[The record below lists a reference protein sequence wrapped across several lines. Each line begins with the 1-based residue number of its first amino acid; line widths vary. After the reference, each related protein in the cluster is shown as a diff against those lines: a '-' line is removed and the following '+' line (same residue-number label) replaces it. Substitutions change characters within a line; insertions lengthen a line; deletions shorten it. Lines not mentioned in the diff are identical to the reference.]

1 MKTKLLLVS
10 CCLLCSIRVFTQN
23 SNTTDYALRINA
35 LFQKIKQDTNYTEN
49 RAALNDSICMVMM
62 KTLKQNEANVFS
74 LPFDSVRNIGKVVSA
89 DKAICLYSWVVPLRE
104 RNIYNVVFQRAD
116 GYSFLLRK
124 TVGKEPVDEYKIYD
138 NSWYGA
144 LYYSITPFKS
154 RGVTFYA
161 LLGSRSVGDFNQ
173 KIIDVLNF
181 SEEEPILGLPV
192 FVKTSYDEYSKRRQ
206 TTVKSRTVFEFDKRV
221 SMYLEHDKAKKQF
234 EFDNLSPMEVV
245 DGKVLSYGPD
255 FSFNAYRL
263 KGGRWVFVEDINVKG
278 K

>member
-1 MKTKLLLVS
+1 MKTQLLLVY

-23 SNTTDYALRINA
+23 ANTTDYTLLINA
-35 LFQKIKQDTNYTEN
+35 LFLKIKQDTNCTEN

-62 KTLKQNEANVFS
+62 KTLKQNEANAFS
-74 LPFDSVRNIGKVVSA
+74 LPFDSV
-89 DKAICLYSWVVPLRE
+89 

-173 KIIDVLNF
+173 KIIDILNF

-221 SMYLEHDKAKKQF
+221 SMYLEYDKAKKQF

-255 FSFNAYRL
+255 FSFNAYRF

>member
-23 SNTTDYALRINA
+23 SNTTDYTLRINA

-62 KTLKQNEANVFS
+62 KTLKNNEANAFS

-89 DKAICLYSWVVPLRE
+89 DKAICLYSWVVPLRD

-124 TVGKEPVDEYKIYD
+124 TVGKEPVDEYKI
-138 NSWYGA
+138 
-144 LYYSITPFKS
+144 
-154 RGVTFYA
+154 
-161 LLGSRSVGDFNQ
+161 SRSVGDFNQ

-221 SMYLEHDKAKKQF
+221 SMYLEYDKAKKQF